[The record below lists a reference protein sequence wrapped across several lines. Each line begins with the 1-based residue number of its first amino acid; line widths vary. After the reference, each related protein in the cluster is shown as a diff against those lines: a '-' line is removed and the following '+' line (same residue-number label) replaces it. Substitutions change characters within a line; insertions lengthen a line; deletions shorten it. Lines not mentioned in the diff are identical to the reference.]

1 MEEEIKAGDD
11 GFARLPHSMLSRRVL
26 VVDDNID
33 SAEIMAAILKEA
45 GHEVHVVHD
54 GRSAVDEARRLR
66 PEFLF
71 LDLGLPGLDGFQ
83 VAETLRREPGLE
95 GMRIIAVT
103 AYGQESDRRRARE
116 AGFDQHLVK
125 PVDMDFVES
134 MLGGG

>member
-1 MEEEIKAGDD
+1 
-11 GFARLPHSMLSRRVL
+11 
-26 VVDDNID
+26 
-33 SAEIMAAILKEA
+33 MAAILKES
-45 GHEVHVVHD
+45 GREVHGVHD
-54 GRSAVDEARRLR
+54 GHGAIVAARRLR

-125 PVDMDFVES
+125 PVDMAFVES
-134 MLGGG
+134 MLGGAR

>member
-1 MEEEIKAGDD
+1 MHVVT
-11 GFARLPHSMLSRRVL
+11 ARLRGDMPSRRVL
-26 VVDDNID
+26 VVDDNVD
-33 SAEIMAAILKEA
+33 NAEIMAAILREA
-45 GHEVHVVHD
+45 GHDVHVAHD
-54 GRSAVDEARRLR
+54 GRAAVVEARRVR

-125 PVDMDFVES
+125 PVDMTFVES
-134 MLGGG
+134 MLGGGR